1 MSTDLFLKRIW
12 MAALLLWLMPLAR
25 AEKPNVL
32 LLLVDDLKPAMGCYG
47 DRRDHAGNG
56 CAGGARAAV

>member
-12 MAALLLWLMPLAR
+12 MAALLLWLMQLAR

-32 LLLVDDLKPAMGCYG
+32 LLLVDDLCL
-47 DRRDHAGNG
+47 
-56 CAGGARAAV
+56 

>member
-32 LLLVDDLKPAMGCYG
+32 LLLVDDLSLI
-47 DRRDHAGNG
+47 HI
-56 CAGGARAAV
+56 